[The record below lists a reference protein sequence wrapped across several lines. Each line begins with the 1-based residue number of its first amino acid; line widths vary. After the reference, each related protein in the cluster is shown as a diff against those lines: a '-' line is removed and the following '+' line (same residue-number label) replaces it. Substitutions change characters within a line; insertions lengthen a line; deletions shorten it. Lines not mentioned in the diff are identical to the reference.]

1 MTSSPYNTIYY
12 KLKKNP
18 PTTNKTKTP
27 MDVDLDNMSQRPE

>member
-12 KLKKNP
+12 KLKKKN